1 MAGAHLI
8 TAIDDQVTRAKLS
21 ELAHA
26 GTGDLLPRLGEY
38 LAAATKDRFAT
49 QTAPDGS
56 PWQALKP
63 RYARRKKYNAD
74 KVLTLRGYLR
84 SGIHYQPEGTDAVLV
99 GTNAKYGAIHQFGG
113 TIDQP
118 ARQATVRY
126 RSVAGRIL
134 FAGKKHKRATER
146 EVSIGAHQVS
156 IPARPFLGISSQD
169 DLRIREILR
178 HWHDEQLSR

>member
-8 TAIDDQVTRAKLS
+8 ALIDDQAVRDKLIQ
-21 ELAHA
+21 LAQGSA
-26 GTGDLLPRLGEY
+26 GELLPRWGEY

-84 SGIHYQPEGTDAVLV
+84 SGIHYQPEGSDAVLV
-99 GTNAKYGAIHQFGG
+99 GTNTKYGAIHQFGG

-126 RSVAGRIL
+126 RSVAGKIL
-134 FAGKKHKRATER
+134 FARKKHKRATER
-146 EVSIGAHQVS
+146 EVSIGAHQVN
-156 IPARPFLGISSQD
+156 IPARPYLGVSDQD
-169 DLRIREILR
+169 ESAIVDILR
-178 HWHDEQLSR
+178 DWLSK